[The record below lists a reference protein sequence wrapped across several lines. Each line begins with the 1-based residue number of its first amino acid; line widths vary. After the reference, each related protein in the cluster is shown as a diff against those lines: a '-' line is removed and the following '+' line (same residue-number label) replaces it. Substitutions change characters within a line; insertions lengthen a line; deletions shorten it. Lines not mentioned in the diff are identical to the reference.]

1 MLIVFRCV
9 SLVLT
14 HLDIDVALVQFT
26 FCFDL
31 FQRTA
36 TRKWLVGWSEVNWYL
51 KVKTDI
57 GPLVHFAAFVNCNVS
72 FWSMYLKFCDGII
85 LKIDLKF
92 GRLNKLLKLN
102 VVMYLF
108 LSDEV
113 DSMKNQIA
121 RHIEPH

>member
-1 MLIVFRCV
+1 MENY
-9 SLVLT
+9 
-14 HLDIDVALVQFT
+14 
-26 FCFDL
+26 
-31 FQRTA
+31 
-36 TRKWLVGWSEVNWYL
+36 KL
-51 KVKTDI
+51 KVISLERRQDRRKKIAHMFQHID
-57 GPLVHFAAFVNCNVS
+57 FE
-72 FWSMYLKFCDGII
+72 FCDGII

-108 LSDEV
+108 LSDEI